1 MALLLNAQSVTK
13 SFGATALFREVSFT
27 VNEGDRIGLI
37 GPNGSG
43 KTTLLKMLA
52 GEIDADSGQITPR
65 KRLRMAYVE
74 QDSQFPSA
82 LTLRAVLE
90 AALRRAR
97 VPEPDWEQRLRATL
111 GLAGFTDFQAEAAAL
126 SGGWKKRLAIAEAL
140 VQGPDLLLL
149 DEPTN
154 HLDLAGIEWLET
166 LLASAPFAVVLI
178 SHDRYFLENTT
189 TQVAELDRAYPGG
202 MFRTGGN
209 YSRFLEA
216 KEEFLHAQARHQDA
230 LENRVRIEKEW
241 LRRGPKARATKA
253 KARIDNA
260 NRLIAELAD
269 VNTRTRTATAGFDF
283 TASGRQTKRLVELE
297 NLSYS
302 IEGRPLFQDLGFNLV
317 AGMRVGLVG
326 PNGSGKTTLMR
337 LLTGE
342 LEPASGTVQRAT
354 NLRITY
360 FEQDRQLDE
369 NQTLRRALAP
379 HGDSIVY
386 QDRVIHVASWAARFL
401 FTGEQLNQPVSRLSG
416 GERARVLIAQLM
428 LQPADLLLL
437 DEPTNDLDIPTLE
450 ILEETLLEYPG
461 ALVLVT
467 HDRYMLDRVANIVI
481 GLDGEG
487 NAATFADYPQWE
499 AWLQDREQ
507 LKKPARATEA
517 KPEPTPQTSAKKKL
531 SYLEAREWT
540 TIEERIAEAEK
551 ALSHA
556 RAALQDSAVATDA
569 GRLQTALAEAEA
581 AQQTVDTLVN
591 RWVELEAKHA
601 R

>member
-1 MALLLNAQSVTK
+1 LALLLNAQSVTK
-13 SFGATALFREVSFT
+13 SFGATTLFREVSFT

-52 GEIDADSGQITPR
+52 GDIEADSGQITPR
-65 KRLRMAYVE
+65 KSLRMAYVE
-74 QDSQFPSA
+74 QDSQFPSDI
-82 LTLRAVLE
+82 TIRAVLE

-97 VPEPDWEQRLRATL
+97 VPEPDWEQRLRTTL
-111 GLAGFTDFQAEAAAL
+111 GVAGFTDFEAEAAAL
-126 SGGWKKRLAIAEAL
+126 SGGWKKRLAVGEAL
-140 VQGPDLLLL
+140 VQHPDLLLL

-202 MFRTGGN
+202 MFRTSGN
-209 YSRFLEA
+209 YSQFLEA
-216 KEEFLHAQARHQDA
+216 KEEFLRAQARHQDA

-283 TASGRQTKRLVELE
+283 TASGRQTKRLVEME
-297 NLSYS
+297 DLSYS
-302 IEGRPLFQDLGFNLV
+302 IEDRPLFQDLGFNLV

-342 LEPASGTVQRAT
+342 LEPTSGTIKRAA

-360 FEQDRQLDE
+360 FEQNRQLDE

-386 QDRVIHVASWAARFL
+386 QERVIHVASWAARFL

-487 NAATFADYPQWE
+487 HAATFADYAQWE
-499 AWLQDREQ
+499 AWMDEREQ
-507 LKKPARATEA
+507 TKKPERAAEP
-517 KPEPTPQTSAKKKL
+517 KPAPVLQPAAKKKL
-531 SYLEAREWT
+531 SYLEAREWAT
-540 TIEERIAEAEK
+540 LEERIAEAE
-551 ALSHA
+551 ATLTQA
-556 RAALQDSAVATDA
+556 RATLEDPAVATNAD
-569 GRLQTALAEAEA
+569 RLRSALTETEA
-581 AQQTVDTLVN
+581 AQQQVETLFN
-591 RWVELEAKHA
+591 RWAELETKQAQ
-601 R
+601 